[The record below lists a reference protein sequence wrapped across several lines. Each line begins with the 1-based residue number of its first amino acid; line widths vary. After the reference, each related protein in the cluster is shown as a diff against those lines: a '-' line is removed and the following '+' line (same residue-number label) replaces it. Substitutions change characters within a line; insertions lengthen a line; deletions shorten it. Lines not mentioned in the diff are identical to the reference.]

1 MAAIDRIMV
10 LKFLHSLLGLLVA
23 GVYHPSVGLHQDGWT
38 QIFVAV
44 PPVRGAGSS
53 AAGAQD
59 ALVHSVQLSPIFHGL
74 VMRDFP
80 ELLLTFA
87 LKVRLDLFV
96 LIVEV
101 GHVWHEILDDIHV
114 REGVNFGRFGSA
126 GVDSAETGQSV
137 GAVDVHGATAAD
149 ALAARPAEGQSRV
162 QLVLNLD
169 QTIQNHWTARVKVNF
184 VGLFVGFLSRDVWV
198 PSVNVEFLESG
209 LGCRCRRR
217 RSTDGC

>member
-101 GHVWHEILDDIHV
+101 GHVWRKKGIMVAKLGKE
-114 REGVNFGRFGSA
+114 RFDKSKF
-126 GVDSAETGQSV
+126 VDRQKAAE
-137 GAVDVHGATAAD
+137 
-149 ALAARPAEGQSRV
+149 
-162 QLVLNLD
+162 N
-169 QTIQNHWTARVKVNF
+169 
-184 VGLFVGFLSRDVWV
+184 GLSFMFIED
-198 PSVNVEFLESG
+198 
-209 LGCRCRRR
+209 
-217 RSTDGC
+217 